1 MSNLNYTLS
10 KIYNNLFTFFKY
22 KKLIPLDDQV
32 NDSEFIKEIFN
43 NEYFIIK
50 TVPNIYSS
58 DEQLII
64 KNNITNSEYT
74 INKKYDLTYYIIFH
88 YNSDLYLKT
97 QELKKILIKLK
108 NTIFSYKI
116 VLITKIP
123 VSTHVQ
129 TFINTINNKLSQ
141 KMLIINHLTPL
152 QIVNTKSKTFI
163 SNYTYKLFTIIIP
176 NHILSNKHEILNNEE
191 AEKLLNNVL
200 LCKRHNLP
208 KIKLKDPQI
217 IWSPGNINDIVKITR
232 HDDITG
238 LSIYY
243 RIIIE

>member
-22 KKLIPLDDQV
+22 KKLISLDEQI
-32 NDSEFIKEIFN
+32 NDTEFIKEIFN

-50 TVPNIYSS
+50 TVPNSYTET
-58 DEQLII
+58 EQEEI
-64 KNNITNSEYT
+64 KNNLTNS
-74 INKKYDLTYYIIFH
+74 KYIDTNNYELTYYIIFH
-88 YNSDLYLKT
+88 YKSDIYLKT

-108 NTIFSYKI
+108 NTIFSYRI
-116 VLITKIP
+116 VLITKVS

-129 TFINTINNKLSQ
+129 TFINSI
-141 KMLIINHLTPL
+141 
-152 QIVNTKSKTFI
+152 KSKMSI
-163 SNYTYKLFTIIIP
+163 INYTYKLFTIIIP
-176 NHILSNKHEILNNEE
+176 NHILSNKHEILNNDD
-191 AEKLLNNVL
+191 AENLLNNVL

-208 KIKLKDPQI
+208 KIKLNDPQI
-217 IWSPGNINDIVKITR
+217 IWSPGKINDIVKIIR

>member
-22 KKLIPLDDQV
+22 KKLISLDEQI
-32 NDSEFIKEIFN
+32 NDTEFIKEIFN

-50 TVPNIYSS
+50 TVPNSYTET
-58 DEQLII
+58 EQEEI
-64 KNNITNSEYT
+64 KNNLTNSKYT
-74 INKKYDLTYYIIFH
+74 NTNNYELTYYIIFH
-88 YNSDLYLKT
+88 YKSDIYLKT

-108 NTIFSYKI
+108 NTIFSYRI
-116 VLITKIP
+116 VLITKVS

-129 TFINTINNKLSQ
+129 TFINSI
-141 KMLIINHLTPL
+141 
-152 QIVNTKSKTFI
+152 KSKMSI
-163 SNYTYKLFTIIIP
+163 INYTYKLFTIIIP
-176 NHILSNKHEILNNEE
+176 NHILSNKHEILNNDD
-191 AEKLLNNVL
+191 AENLLNNVL

-208 KIKLKDPQI
+208 KIKLNDPQI
-217 IWSPGNINDIVKITR
+217 IWSPGKINDIVKIIR